1 MAFDKNSTEWEMFN
15 DYWSFCKQ
23 FWTPAHP
30 DQDDDNGYFRNL
42 TMEYTKLRQKYQD
55 TKYSKFMDELIT
67 AFIHGRYQEAI
78 KNGETL

>member
-1 MAFDKNSTEWEMFN
+1 MAFDKNGKERQLFAE
-15 DYWSFCKQ
+15 YYRFCEQ

-55 TKYSKFMDELIT
+55 TKYEKFMDDLIT
-67 AFIHGRYQEAI
+67 AFLHGRYQEAI
-78 KNGETL
+78 KNDETL